1 MHGNQCTHL
10 LVSIFM
16 HDDKCMHL
24 SLFIYMHDDSI
35 NGRIGTYMYINGD
48 KSMNITVYMD
58 TIIIIINLFIIYI
71 HVRNSYSLLT
81 YTIIYVNIYTT
92 GYC

>member
-16 HDDKCMHL
+16 HDNKRMHL
-24 SLFIYMHDDSI
+24 LLFIYMHDDSI

-48 KSMNITVYMD
+48 KSMSIAMYMD
-58 TIIIIINLFIIYI
+58 ILAYICVFTLGVLLIIVLILDIVDFNTN
-71 HVRNSYSLLT
+71 V
-81 YTIIYVNIYTT
+81 
-92 GYC
+92 